1 MKVGFIGLGVQGGAM
16 AEMILR
22 SGLDLTVWARRGEI
36 RDRFQGLGASLAN
49 SPADLAGRVD
59 HLCLCVTA
67 EADVREVLFEGG
79 ALAAL
84 KPGALLSLHSTVA
97 PDFNI
102 EMAERASDCGVHAL
116 DAPVSG
122 SAAGALA
129 RRLVVFVGARDDALT
144 KARPVYEIY
153 GDPILHFGEVGAGTR
168 AKLINNLL
176 MITHLGLAHHALE
189 MGQALGL
196 SPGLLRQA
204 VMAGT
209 GTSFSMGTLG
219 RCQDPAFA
227 THVRSLLT
235 KDRDLALDSAR
246 GAPLSDF
253 ERLSADT
260 LDVLSR
266 LVSGEARLIPPE
278 ELA

>member
-1 MKVGFIGLGVQGGAM
+1 MKVGFIGLGMQGGAM

-22 SGLDLTVWARRGEI
+22 AGLDLTIWARRMET
-36 RDRFQGLGASLAN
+36 RDRFQGLGANLAD
-49 SPADLAGRVD
+49 SPAELASQVD

-67 EADVREVLFEGG
+67 EPDVREVLFEGG

-84 KPGALLSLHSTVA
+84 RPGALLSLHSTVA
-97 PDFNI
+97 PEFNI
-102 EMAERASDCGVHAL
+102 EAAERAADGGVRVL

-129 RRLVVFVGARDDALT
+129 RRLVVFVGADEDALAG
-144 KARPVYEIY
+144 ARPVYETY
-153 GDPILHFGEVGAGTR
+153 GDPILHFGDVGAGTR

-176 MITHLGLAHHALE
+176 MITHLGLAHRALE

-219 RCQDPAFA
+219 RCQEPAFA
-227 THVRSLLT
+227 AHVHSILT
-235 KDRDLALDSAR
+235 KDRELALDSAK
-246 GAPLSDF
+246 GAPMSDF
-253 ERLSADT
+253 DRLSADT
-260 LDVLSR
+260 LDVLSQ
-266 LVSGEARLIPPE
+266 LVSGDARLIPTE

>member
-1 MKVGFIGLGVQGGAM
+1 MKVGFIGLGMQGGAM

-22 SGLDLTVWARRGEI
+22 AGLDLTIWARRVET
-36 RDRFQGLGASLAN
+36 RDRFQGLGAGLAN
-49 SPADLAGRVD
+49 SPAELAGQVD

-67 EADVREVLFEGG
+67 EADVREVLFEGD

-97 PDFNI
+97 PEFNI
-102 EMAERASDCGVHAL
+102 EAAERGAGCGVRVL

-129 RRLVVFVGARDDALT
+129 QRLVVFVGASEDALADA
-144 KARPVYEIY
+144 KPVYRTY
-153 GDPILHFGEVGAGTR
+153 GDPILRFGDVGSGTR

-176 MITHLGLAHHALE
+176 MVTHLGLAHHALE

-209 GTSFSMGTLG
+209 GASFSMGTLG

-227 THVRSLLT
+227 THVQRLLT
-235 KDRDLALDSAR
+235 KDRELALDSAR

-260 LDVLSR
+260 LNVLSR